1 MSQIKPMIENALK
14 SAFRPKLLDVK
25 DESYMHAAG
34 ADAQSHYKV
43 TIVSDEFEGKRLIQR
58 HRSVNR
64 VLAEV
69 LGQIHALA
77 LHTYTEKEWQAQG
90 QAPDSPHCMGG
101 GGSV

>member
-1 MSQIKPMIENALK
+1 MSQIKPMIEDALK

-34 ADAQSHYKV
+34 ADAQSHFKV

-69 LGQIHALA
+69 LSQIHALA
-77 LHTYTEKEWQAQG
+77 LHTYTEQEWQAQG
-90 QAPDSPHCMGG
+90 QAPDTPNCMGG
-101 GGSV
+101 GS